1 MRRYV
6 NVSAYGLITE
16 AAVSLKISTNML
28 VLTQVYFR
36 EVTIMQLFNEIDL
49 NTHTHRAQL
58 ITLTE
63 YGGQR

>member
-1 MRRYV
+1 M

-36 EVTIMQLFNEIDL
+36 EVTIMQLFNETDL

-58 ITLTE
+58 IALTE